1 MNKLLSGLAA
11 LSALALVAGCATDDM
26 ATGAS
31 VTRFHLGQEIARGPI
46 AVESVD
52 PRDTGSL
59 EFAQVSASV
68 ARELTR
74 LGWTVVPNNASE
86 QVAMVSL
93 TQQSREA
100 ARRSGVSIGIGGGTA
115 SYGRHGGV
123 GVVQAAVTGSGRQ
136 VQPMRR
142 LQALDPAAFLI
153 DEHEDFVACDGSLE
167 VGDER
172 PELLRVAA
180 IAPKQNQAAGAAL
193 SKVAPLVI
201 VERQARTTGDECL
214 VVHEAGLT
222 RAAERGQAR

>member
-1 MNKLLSGLAA
+1 MNKFLPSLAA
-11 LSALALVAGCATDDM
+11 LSALALVAGCATDDL

-31 VTRFHLGQEIARGPI
+31 VTRFHLGQQIARGPI

-59 EFAQVSASV
+59 EFAQISAAV

-100 ARRSGVSIGIGGGTA
+100 ARRSGLTIGIGGGTG

-123 GVVQAAVTGSGRQ
+123 AVGGGVAVPVGGGRTNVIVGSQLNVRIQRRSDATVAWEGRAQ
-136 VQPMRR
+136 TEAR
-142 LQALDPAAFLI
+142 AGTPAAT
-153 DEHEDFVACDGSLE
+153 
-167 VGDER
+167 R
-172 PELLRVAA
+172 
-180 IAPKQNQAAGAAL
+180 AGAADRL
-193 SKVAPLVI
+193 AAALFRDFPGESG
-201 VERQARTTGDECL
+201 RTIR
-214 VVHEAGLT
+214 V
-222 RAAERGQAR
+222 R

>member
-1 MNKLLSGLAA
+1 MNKFLPGLAA

-31 VTRFHLGQEIARGPI
+31 VTRFHLGQPIARGPI

-52 PRDTGSL
+52 PRDAGSL

-100 ARRSGVSIGIGGGTA
+100 ARRSAVSIGIGGGTG

-123 GVVQAAVTGSGRQ
+123 GVGGGVSVPVGGSRTNLVVGTQLGVRIQRRSDATVAWEGRAQ
-136 VQPMRR
+136 TEARAGTPTASR
-142 LQALDPAAFLI
+142 
-153 DEHEDFVACDGSLE
+153 
-167 VGDER
+167 
-172 PELLRVAA
+172 
-180 IAPKQNQAAGAAL
+180 AGAADRL
-193 SKVAPLVI
+193 AAALFRDFPGESG
-201 VERQARTTGDECL
+201 RTIR
-214 VVHEAGLT
+214 V
-222 RAAERGQAR
+222 R